1 MRNRSGGP
9 AFYYCI
15 NVHICKIRGM
25 KKDEAKAR
33 ADILKALA
41 HPVRVIAVEALRRGD
56 RCVCEIQPL
65 VDVDPSTLSR
75 HLAILKRAG
84 IVGERR
90 EGVKVIHHLACPCI
104 LQALDC
110 TVGVLKA
117 DVRQRRA
124 VLAGRERT

>member
-1 MRNRSGGP
+1 
-9 AFYYCI
+9 
-15 NVHICKIRGM
+15 M

-84 IVGERR
+84 LV
-90 EGVKVIHHLACPCI
+90 
-104 LQALDC
+104 
-110 TVGVLKA
+110 
-117 DVRQRRA
+117 
-124 VLAGRERT
+124 RERKSGAKVLHALVTPCLLEAALSAEKAVASRRRRRPGRGAR